1 MEKVR
6 PRSGQPSDRERLEN
20 RTEQAP
26 KRQTPAPS
34 IHVIRVTNGAFT
46 SLLLG
51 RPSSTMERPSTWTPA
66 AGTYL
71 RLF

>member
-46 SLLLG
+46 SLLTYE
-51 RPSSTMERPSTWTPA
+51 SSQCGEQQR
-66 AGTYL
+66 
-71 RLF
+71 